1 MNNVNQLSLQHGN
14 DVIKALDVTL
24 NRIVLHGNS
33 VPTTRIEW
41 VNRQKQLCRCKR
53 FLLYLVEI
61 KTGKLEYDK
70 R

>member
-41 VNRQKQLCRCKR
+41 VNRQK
-53 FLLYLVEI
+53 
-61 KTGKLEYDK
+61 
-70 R
+70 